1 MEPIKNTKLPSE
13 RALSVTKTWE
23 KKSGIQLTMGEKI
36 SLINTITDELQ
47 DCIMEDRDNT
57 DKFVMLS
64 EKENGILEYYL
75 GVLEKMKYMVGD
87 VIMENSRKKR
97 DALLLEMAKVVGANV
112 VEEQIPYKSKL
123 KHAS

>member
-1 MEPIKNTKLPSE
+1 MELIQNTKLPSE
-13 RALSVTKTWE
+13 RALSAAKNWE

-47 DCIMEDRDNT
+47 DSIMEDRDNA
-57 DKFVMLS
+57 DKFIALS

-75 GVLEKMKYMVGD
+75 GILEKMKYMVGD

-97 DALLLEMAKVVGANV
+97 DSLLLEMARIVGANV

-123 KHAS
+123 KQSA